1 MAIQTSAGTTLG
13 IVSGTPATYDAAGF
27 GALAFTTVGE
37 ITEIPAFGSVYNLI
51 THSPL
56 GERRVVK
63 RKGSVNDG
71 TLTLSFAADAADA
84 GQVAA
89 KAAAATDTEV
99 SVEITYPDGEID
111 YFTGLVMS
119 YQVNRWW
126 RGQHQVRQ
134 HRTRADQCTSQRSS
148 LIKHTFGA

>member
-13 IVSGTPATYDAAGF
+13 IVSGTPATYDSTGFAALSF
-27 GALAFTTVGE
+27 ATVGE

-71 TLTLSFAADAADA
+71 TLTLNFAADADDT
-84 GQVAA
+84 GQAAA
-89 KAAAATDTEV
+89 KTASTADTEV
-99 SVEITYPDGEID
+99 SVAITYPDGEID

-119 YQVNRWW
+119 YQVNA
-126 RGQHQVRQ
+126 GGV
-134 HRTRADQCTSQRSS
+134 DS
-148 LIKHTFGA
+148 IKSDSIVLELTNAPVNVAAV

>member
-13 IVSGTPATYDAAGF
+13 VVAALPATYDSTGF
-27 GALAFTTVGE
+27 EALTFATVGE

-71 TLTLSFAADAADA
+71 TLTLNFAADADDA
-84 GQVAA
+84 GQTAMKTA
-89 KAAAATDTEV
+89 HTSDTEV
-99 SVEITYPDGEID
+99 SISITYPDGEVD
-111 YFTGLVMS
+111 YFTVLVMS
-119 YQVNRWW
+119 YQINAGGVDSIKSDSVVVELTNAPVN
-126 RGQHQVRQ
+126 VAA
-134 HRTRADQCTSQRSS
+134 T
-148 LIKHTFGA
+148 

>member
-13 IVSGTPATYDAAGF
+13 VVASTPATYDQAGF
-27 GALAFTTVGE
+27 EALTFATAGE

-71 TLTLSFAADAADA
+71 TLTLNFAADADDT
-84 GQVAA
+84 GQAALKSAHTSDSEISVA
-89 KAAAATDTEV
+89 
-99 SVEITYPDGEID
+99 ITYPDGEVD
-111 YFTGLVMS
+111 YFTVLVMS
-119 YQVNRWW
+119 YQINAGGVDSIKSDSVVVELTNAPVN
-126 RGQHQVRQ
+126 V
-134 HRTRADQCTSQRSS
+134 A
-148 LIKHTFGA
+148 AA

>member
-13 IVSGTPATYDAAGF
+13 VVSGLPATYDAAGF
-27 GALAFTTVGE
+27 VALTFATVGE

-71 TLTLSFAADAADA
+71 TLTLSFAADAADT
-84 GQVAA
+84 GQIAA

-99 SVEITYPDGEID
+99 SVAITYPDGEID
-111 YFTGLVMS
+111 YFTGLIMS
-119 YQVNRWW
+119 YQVNA
-126 RGQHQVRQ
+126 GGV
-134 HRTRADQCTSQRSS
+134 DS
-148 LIKHTFGA
+148 IKSDSIVLELTNAPVNVAA

>member
-13 IVSGTPATYDAAGF
+13 IVSGTPATYDQAGF
-27 GALAFTTVGE
+27 EALTFATVGE

-71 TLTLSFAADAADA
+71 TLTLNFAADADDT
-84 GQVAA
+84 GQAA
-89 KAAAATDTEV
+89 MKTAHTSDSEV
-99 SVEITYPDGEID
+99 SIAITYPDGEVD
-111 YFTGLVMS
+111 YFTALVMS
-119 YQVNRWW
+119 YQVNA
-126 RGQHQVRQ
+126 GGV
-134 HRTRADQCTSQRSS
+134 DS
-148 LIKHTFGA
+148 IKSDSVVVELTTAPVNVAAA

>member
-13 IVSGTPATYDAAGF
+13 VVAALPATYDEAGF
-27 GALAFTTVGE
+27 DALTFLTVGE

-71 TLTLSFAADAADA
+71 TLTLNFAADADDA
-84 GQVAA
+84 GQTALKTA
-89 KAAAATDTEV
+89 HTSDTEI
-99 SVEITYPDGEID
+99 SVAITYPDGEID
-111 YFTGLVMS
+111 YFTVLVMS
-119 YQVNRWW
+119 YQVNA
-126 RGQHQVRQ
+126 GGV
-134 HRTRADQCTSQRSS
+134 DS
-148 LIKHTFGA
+148 IKSDSVVVELTNAPVNVAAA